1 MHSMTKSAKR
11 DRAATSQRISLCAMR
26 LADEQGLDGF
36 TMDDL
41 ATEAGVSR
49 RTLFN
54 YFPGKL
60 DAVLGEWPAFDDDD
74 VARFRAGGPDGDLLQ
89 DLRTLV
95 MPLLGDSATDRDL
108 LQMNRRVLRGNP
120 RLMGTV
126 HQRYE
131 SISVE
136 VIEHVVAREGATFGK
151 TGAKVAVTIL
161 SALFE
166 AALDAFLDDPR
177 ARPFAHHFDQSL
189 RTARTLLGA

>member
-1 MHSMTKSAKR
+1 
-11 DRAATSQRISLCAMR
+11 MR
-26 LADEQGLDGF
+26 LTDEHGLDGF

-41 ATEAGVSR
+41 ATAAGVSR

-60 DAVLGEWPAFDDDD
+60 DAVLGEWPTFDDDD
-74 VARFRAGGPDGDLLQ
+74 VDEFRAGGPEGDLLL

-95 MPLLGDSATDRDL
+95 LPLLGGSDVDRDML
-108 LQMNRRVLRGNP
+108 LMSRRVLRSTP
-120 RLMGTV
+120 RLMGAI

-131 SISVE
+131 SISID
-136 VIEHVVAREGATFGK
+136 VIDHVVAREGSAFGK
-151 TGAKVAVTIL
+151 TNAKVAVTIL
-161 SALFE
+161 AALFD

-177 ARPFAHHFDQSL
+177 TRPFSHHFDECL